1 MARNG
6 EPGATHLDALGEA
19 GVGRLEVPDGVAV
32 DRVDAALE
40 GVEVGRGEAPQVA
53 DRGQGSG
60 GGERGG
66 RRGGG
71 DRGRGAPGPGLLRR
85 ERGREEAEV
94 GGGRRLL
101 VDPQGRGT
109 HGPLPSSH
117 PTAGLCTHPPRDLRA
132 ELAAL
137 RDPARVAAS
146 AWQLRPTR
154 AAPWRPR
161 RGPPSGRAAAPCD
174 GRRSAVVVT
183 REGGGGAAL
192 SREEGAVGS
201 TLGSIGIDR
210 ISTLP
215 SLFWLGSNRFGPWAK
230 MR

>member
-1 MARNG
+1 MAIGKER
-6 EPGATHLDALGEA
+6 AYEA
-19 GVGRLEVPDGVAV
+19 KDISPWISQPTTRK
-32 DRVDAALE
+32 
-40 GVEVGRGEAPQVA
+40 Q
-53 DRGQGSG
+53 ST
-60 GGERGG
+60 
-66 RRGGG
+66 RRSSS
-71 DRGRGAPGPGLLRR
+71 RISSRS
-85 ERGREEAEV
+85 
-94 GGGRRLL
+94 RLL

-161 RGPPSGRAAAPCD
+161 RGPPAGRAAAPCD

-230 MR
+230 MRRGSTSQVGRPGPLAD